1 MGMMVLVMVKVM
13 FNSRN
18 LNIRYDVFKQLLKGR
33 NLYLF
38 EAVKGQDRIKRI
50 WAIFSQN
57 NRVKFLLP

>member
-1 MGMMVLVMVKVM
+1 MGLMVLVMVKVM

-38 EAVKGQDRIKRI
+38 EAVKVR
-50 WAIFSQN
+50 
-57 NRVKFLLP
+57 